1 VDTLEKFLM
10 PILEKVGPNKMLFHQ
25 DGRGAV
31 QFESSW
37 IESSQGYRLAE
48 AALSLGHLAVLTSPC
63 RRRYQY
69 ARNACWSWNTDRT
82 ITTTAP

>member
-1 VDTLEKFLM
+1 MLEKFLM
-10 PILEKVGPNKMLFHQ
+10 PILEAVGPNNMLFLQ
-25 DGRGAV
+25 EGRSAF

-48 AALSLGHLAVLTSPC
+48 AALPLGHLAVLTSLC
-63 RRRYQY
+63 RLRYRY

-82 ITTTAP
+82 VTTAGP